1 LLLMSTPH
9 KAKKR
14 THKTKSSSELKRHDS
29 PGPDTTSDSG
39 ESGTTTTSASSL
51 AGSPGPGALVAGTLP
66 ARAVSEAN
74 LASVA
79 RSPLRMSSGSSG
91 VVATLSSTGS
101 ASSPSSSALPP
112 ASTSSLVA
120 SLASSAERDK
130 DGKRLLSTASKLSR
144 SPSAVKIKSTSPLP
158 ALHSSPTLPVVAS
171 SSSSSFGSPVAA
183 SKSHSPP
190 PPGEPQPA
198 VLSLSRSAVT
208 SRTKL
213 DASDATSPRLNAARR
228 TSSSHGLPVLRD
240 DSTLAVVFDEPDVPR
255 KPKAKRASPKL
266 AKEQSDPSL
275 LSPLLSPKAAAAAA
289 AAAGAAAAAAQQ
301 PATPAPA
308 PHAPAPQPDAD
319 APKSAAASPAP
330 SVAAAAAATAA
341 TTAEAASP
349 AAKPGS
355 ALVVPKPD
363 SPQLRRLPRR
373 VRKNSSV
380 SSGSGSNKSRSA
392 LRRVSKV
399 GKDERDAYDEGDDAA
414 SHSPQGSSR
423 LPLTTTTQL
432 LGTTSESDGPLS
444 SHAEQ
449 TSDQYKLRVAQLQ
462 TTLQRYDYH
471 STWLQAQLA
480 RAQTLCQQQKA
491 VLDELVAALHSPEL
505 AKAVSEKRD
514 AWLTRIEL
522 HADLQAE
529 MPPMPRVPVSK
540 KMRGSGF
547 SGSGSRL
554 SDTSENAASGSYTG
568 RSSLGNS
575 GSTSSDDNDD
585 DDDATTTTTTTASR
599 SAKDDKKKTPRR
611 ASGSRDSSKSTSTT
625 KSGTKTPISLRTTS
639 NEGGSPALGG
649 GADEDD
655 LDDGP
660 ISPRMGAMMLGS
672 FARTQSLRQ
681 RSDAGSKPALTKQGS
696 FGTLARSQQA
706 TVIPHFPGLAMPK
719 KGTETF
725 VAPAAAAGSAK
736 LTAKDR
742 RLDFNTRGRSL
753 SVNAGTGLPLPSKPL
768 SLGNGGGGGGGSGA
782 SHEEPSPSPPQEVS
796 RKKVSPAASDASVP
810 RPSLSESS
818 SISNA
823 NEERRRSATS
833 ETSIYTINFAT
844 ETVLLHEAL
853 GKGGSASVY
862 RAAAAGF
869 SFACKVYHAEE
880 LSDAERVAAERDVA
894 MMEALA
900 HPNVLRTL
908 GHKHARLGRLL
919 LYVELAG
926 GTLADSIS
934 MRRQAAKPSGFLP
947 LDVLRAFAQVIN
959 AIDYLHSL
967 PRAIVHR
974 DIKSENVFVAASIG
988 CAMDQLGTLQ
998 LKLGDFDSARY
1009 LSEDTGRDRG
1019 ALWRLK
1025 PRFAGKK
1032 RARLSM
1038 NVGTPEFMAPE
1049 MVASQKDSGS
1059 YDEKVDVWSSGMVLF
1074 ELLTLDVPF
1083 RLNNLSRFELL
1094 DAVAAG
1100 ERPKVDS
1107 AIAGD
1112 ASLRKLWKLWSNL
1125 TEFDAAHRYS
1135 AASAAKTVRK
1145 LLKKGL

>member
-1 LLLMSTPH
+1 
-9 KAKKR
+9 
-14 THKTKSSSELKRHDS
+14 
-29 PGPDTTSDSG
+29 
-39 ESGTTTTSASSL
+39 
-51 AGSPGPGALVAGTLP
+51 
-66 ARAVSEAN
+66 
-74 LASVA
+74 
-79 RSPLRMSSGSSG
+79 
-91 VVATLSSTGS
+91 
-101 ASSPSSSALPP
+101 
-112 ASTSSLVA
+112 
-120 SLASSAERDK
+120 
-130 DGKRLLSTASKLSR
+130 
-144 SPSAVKIKSTSPLP
+144 
-158 ALHSSPTLPVVAS
+158 
-171 SSSSSFGSPVAA
+171 
-183 SKSHSPP
+183 
-190 PPGEPQPA
+190 

-240 DSTLAVVFDEPDVPR
+240 DSTLAVVFDEPDVAR

-289 AAAGAAAAAAQQ
+289 GAAAAAAAAAAAPQQ
-301 PATPAPA
+301 PAPPAPA
-308 PHAPAPQPDAD
+308 PAAPQPDAD
-319 APKSAAASPAP
+319 APKSAAASPASPAP
-330 SVAAAAAATAA
+330 SVVVAAATTAAA
-341 TTAEAASP
+341 AEAASP
-349 AAKPGS
+349 AAKPVS
-355 ALVVPKPD
+355 TLVAPKPD

-373 VRKNSSV
+373 VRKNSSM

-449 TSDQYKLRVAQLQ
+449 TNDQYKLRVAQLQ

-471 STWLQAQLA
+471 SAWLQAQLA

-505 AKAVSEKRD
+505 MKAVSEKRD

-540 KMRGSGF
+540 KSRGSGF

-575 GSTSSDDNDD
+575 GSTSSDDDDDD
-585 DDDATTTTTTTASR
+585 DDDATTTTTTASR

-625 KSGTKTPISLRTTS
+625 KSGTKTPLSLRTTS

-681 RSDAGSKPALTKQGS
+681 RSDAGNKPALTKQGS
-696 FGTLARSQQA
+696 FGTLGRSQQA

-742 RLDFNTRGRSL
+742 RLDFSTRGRSL
-753 SVNAGTGLPLPSKPL
+753 SVNAGTGMPLPSKPL

-823 NEERRRSATS
+823 NDERRRSATS

-880 LSDAERVAAERDVA
+880 LSDAERAAAERDVA

-926 GTLADSIS
+926 GTLADSIN

-947 LDVLRAFAQVIN
+947 LDVLRAFAQVIS

-974 DIKSENVFVAASIG
+974 DIKSENVFVAASVG

-1032 RARLSM
+1032 RAARLSM

-1049 MVASQKDSGS
+1049 MVASQKGSGS

-1100 ERPKVDS
+1100 ERPKIDS

-1112 ASLRKLWKLWSNL
+1112 ASLRRLWKLWSNL